1 MKKPKDIDKELR
13 AKGIVTTP
21 TRLQI
26 LKDRL
31 DNPKTSE
38 KERWNILM
46 FLLEYHMDTIDVFDW
61 LDKLTTMTEGY
72 LNDARN

>member
-46 FLLEYHMDTIDVFDW
+46 FLLEDRIFPYMTAI
-61 LDKLTTMTEGY
+61 LTFP
-72 LNDARN
+72 